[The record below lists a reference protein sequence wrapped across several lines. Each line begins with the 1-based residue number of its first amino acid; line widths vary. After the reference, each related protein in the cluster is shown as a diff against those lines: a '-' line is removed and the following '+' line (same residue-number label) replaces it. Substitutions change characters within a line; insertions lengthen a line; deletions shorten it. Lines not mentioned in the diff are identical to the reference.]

1 MAGIKSFKIKNFLK
15 KKDSGR
21 EKNEVNNENL
31 NNNNNQPADN
41 RTMHSKIA
49 RHKILLFYK
58 TCLGIAGC
66 IFAALCIYVYL
77 KNIIYTDYEVRQQYE
92 WTRSSESSSIN
103 LNGVL
108 FTYSKDGMSCT
119 DTRGKIIWNQ
129 TYEMQEPIMRYNR
142 NAVAVGDY
150 NGRSIYVSDTSG
162 NLGTIETTMPIRDFC
177 VAANGVVA
185 AVLDDTTVTAI
196 YLYNVN
202 GEQLAYFK
210 TTMSKSGYPLA
221 IAISD
226 DATQVAVSYL
236 KAENGAMSS
245 SIGFYKFSSVGQNY
259 TDNLVGGYGYTDA
272 VVPVLDFMGNDTVF
286 AVADSRL
293 MFYQGKQ
300 KPVNTADILISDE
313 IQSVFYDKSHV
324 GLVYYNISGDSM
336 YRLDVYDTNAKK
348 VNERAID
355 LEYDEILFNS
365 SGIVIY
371 NENDCIIYDWD
382 GRLKYNGSFK
392 EPVEC
397 VIPSGSIARYT
408 LVTDNS
414 IQMIQLK

>member
-15 KKDSGR
+15 KKDSGQ
-21 EKNEVNNENL
+21 EKNEVNNDNA
-31 NNNNNQPADN
+31 NNSNNQAAGDKS
-41 RTMHSKIA
+41 MHSKIA
-49 RHKILLFYK
+49 RHRMLLFYK
-58 TCLGIAGC
+58 TCLGIAVC
-66 IFAALCIYVYL
+66 ILAVCCIYVYW
-77 KNIIYTDYEVRQQYE
+77 KNIVYTDYEIRQQYE

-119 DTRGKIIWNQ
+119 DTRGKVIWNQ
-129 TYEMQEPIMRYNR
+129 TYEMQDPIMRSNE
-142 NAVAVGDY
+142 NVVAVGDY
-150 NGRSIYVSDTSG
+150 NGRSIYVSNTSG
-162 NLGTIETTMPIRDFC
+162 NLGTIETMMPIRDFC

-196 YLYNVN
+196 YLYNVT

-236 KAENGAMSS
+236 KAENGTMSS
-245 SIGFYKFSSVGQNY
+245 SIGFYNFSSVGQNY

-272 VVPVLDFMGNDTVF
+272 VVPLVDFMGNDTVF
-286 AVADSRL
+286 AVADNRL

-313 IQSVFYDKSHV
+313 IQSVFYDNSHV
-324 GLVYYNISGDSM
+324 GLVYYNISGDST

-348 VNERAID
+348 VKEIAFD
-355 LEYDEILFNS
+355 LEYDEILFCS
-365 SGIVIY
+365 SGIIIY
-371 NENDCIIYDWD
+371 NEDNCIIYDWN
-382 GRLKYNGSFK
+382 GKLKYNGSFK

-397 VIPSGSIARYT
+397 VIPSGSISKYT
-408 LVTDNS
+408 IVTDNS
-414 IQMIQLK
+414 IQMIQLQ